1 MTSRAESVRKEMA
14 EMADVIS
21 AHDVTQ
27 GISAIVR
34 VQPLGSFVF
43 VTNTKGTPVLERCW
57 GSRTSG
63 FGAFVSEANVE
74 SE

>member
-43 VTNTKGTPVLERCW
+43 VTNTKGT
-57 GSRTSG
+57 SG